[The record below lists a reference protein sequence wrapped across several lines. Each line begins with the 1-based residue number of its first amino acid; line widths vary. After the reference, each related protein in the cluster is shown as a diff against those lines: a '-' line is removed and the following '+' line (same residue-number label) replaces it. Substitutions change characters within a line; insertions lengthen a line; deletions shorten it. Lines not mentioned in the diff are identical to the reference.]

1 MVSGGIQPRLLPH
14 PGDLVITPLTVPY
27 EVRTEQTSPRVL
39 AAVRA
44 TTTPQRLSAE
54 IIGLLDDDKR
64 NDAGAEP
71 VEQPDP
77 VAAGIRGE
85 EAPREAPRDLAGVAA
100 RICGACVNT
109 DRATSTP

>member
-1 MVSGGIQPRLLPH
+1 
-14 PGDLVITPLTVPY
+14 VITPVTVPY
-27 EVRTEQTSPRVL
+27 EVRTEQASQGVL

-64 NDAGAEP
+64 NGVGAEP

-85 EAPREAPRDLAGVAA
+85 EAPRDLAGVAA
-100 RICGACVNT
+100 RICGACVST
-109 DRATSTP
+109 DRAASTP